1 VCGEISEVI
10 SGELVGAVSDIVSEM
25 LVSGCELGESERSIG
40 EDAVS
45 PGCVADEVVGI
56 GVEVGMSDDCEVV

>member
-10 SGELVGAVSDIVSEM
+10 SGELVGAVSDIASEM
-25 LVSGCELGESERSIG
+25 LVSECGLSERSIG